1 MERND
6 NRCGMRGVTLLVLAF
21 FAGGCSSTKD
31 AHSADFVGDSPWL
44 EPSPL
49 LRQQIDDEVKRLP
62 WTHGFERLEQIR
74 WFASVGEP
82 AYTSLL
88 TLAED
93 PRDDVAAAALA
104 ALGATV
110 DRRLVPHIQNLP
122 WADYRLQS
130 DLGLERARTLVRL
143 GDWSEIPVLID
154 GLRDERLYT
163 RSLCLDALREATN
176 QTLDYDPRSELSERD
191 RAVQR
196 WLEWWSSRSG
206 DSLVTVE

>member
-1 MERND
+1 MEQND
-6 NRCGMRGVTLLVLAF
+6 NRCGIRGVALLALAF
-21 FAGGCSSTKD
+21 FAGGCSSTGD
-31 AHSADFVGDSPWL
+31 ANTADLVDGSPWL
-44 EPSPL
+44 QPSPL
-49 LRQQIDDEVKRLP
+49 LRQQIDDEAKRLP

-82 AYTSLL
+82 AYDSLL
-88 TLAED
+88 ELVED

-104 ALGATV
+104 ALGATM
-110 DRRLVPHIQNLP
+110 DRRLVPHIQNLAWP
-122 WADYRLQS
+122 DYRKES

-163 RSLCLDALREATN
+163 RSLCLDALSEATHE
-176 QTLDYDPRSELSERD
+176 TLDYDPRSELSERA

-196 WLEWWSSRSG
+196 WVEWWSSRSS
-206 DSLVTVE
+206 DALVTVE

>member
-6 NRCGMRGVTLLVLAF
+6 NRCGTRGAALLALAF
-21 FAGGCSSTKD
+21 FAGACSSTKN
-31 AHSADFVGDSPWL
+31 ANTADFVGDSPWIQA
-44 EPSPL
+44 SPI
-49 LRQQIDDEVKRLP
+49 LRQQIEDEAKRLP

-82 AYTSLL
+82 AYEILL
-88 TLAED
+88 ELAED

-104 ALGATV
+104 ALGATM
-110 DRRLVPHIQNLP
+110 DRRLVPFIQNVSWP
-122 WADYRLQS
+122 DYRMNS

-143 GDWSEIPVLID
+143 GDWTQVPVLID

-163 RSLCLDALREATN
+163 RSLCFDALREATHE
-176 QTLDYDPRSELSERD
+176 THDFDPRAEPAER
-191 RAVQR
+191 ASAIQR
-196 WLEWWSSRSG
+196 WVEWWSSRSG